1 VGCGRG
7 SYAEDPIPLRR
18 ELRILK
24 GRCKKVI
31 GIDVD
36 ESARQNP
43 FLDEFRL
50 TEGRDWPFEGESVD
64 VCICDSVL
72 EHIADPDAFFAEC
85 RRVLRPGG
93 YLCIRT
99 PNVLSYVGLASKIIP
114 NRFHAL
120 VAAKVQGARKQED
133 VFPTRYACNTKW
145 KLRRLLR
152 KYGFDACVFGYEAEP
167 SYLSFCRFLYAVGVI
182 HQRFAPDA
190 LKVGIFAFGRKVPD
204 V

>member
-1 VGCGRG
+1 MDYKAVYYPESRFGGFSNIDGTIAFYLRVNALVGPWSTVLDVGCGRG
-7 SYAEDPIPLRR
+7 SHGEDPIPLRR

-50 TEGRDWPFEGESVD
+50 TEGRKWPLEDESVD

-85 RRVLRPGG
+85 QRVLRPAG

-114 NRFHAL
+114 NRFHAA

-145 KLRRLLR
+145 KLRRLLC
-152 KYGFDACVFGYEAEP
+152 K
-167 SYLSFCRFLYAVGVI
+167 
-182 HQRFAPDA
+182 
-190 LKVGIFAFGRKVPD
+190 
-204 V
+204 